1 MDLQNDA
8 SCTILKP
15 LKAGGVSPATGVP
28 HKAAIVNVGKIE
40 SFQGVDR

>member
-1 MDLQNDA
+1 M
-8 SCTILKP
+8 LKP
-15 LKAGGVSPATGVP
+15 LKAGGVP